1 MMKSEDVF
9 DMEMA
14 HKQKRACLTPGMDGC
29 GTIRAIRRIS
39 ARWYASA
46 AQTRAR
52 TNERSV

>member
-52 TNERSV
+52 TNVRS